1 GAVLTRVAYE
11 AVGRVSGALT
21 SRAEALYG
29 ELDDDGK
36 EAARQLFLRLVTVG
50 DSADTRRRVLHEELD
65 SLDVDQDALASC
77 ITGFGASRLLSFDR
91 DLRTGESTIEIAH
104 EALLAEWQ
112 RLKAWIDEARDDVR
126 VHRRLA
132 AAAAEWE
139 ESGGDPSFLAR
150 GSQLPPFET
159 GANEARRPAPGAERR
174 HPHASG
180 QPR

>member
-1 GAVLTRVAYE
+1 GLLSEIVADVLDEPSALPLLQYALTELFERREGAVLTRVAYE

-112 RLKAWIDEARDDVR
+112 RLKA
-126 VHRRLA
+126 
-132 AAAAEWE
+132 
-139 ESGGDPSFLAR
+139 
-150 GSQLPPFET
+150 
-159 GANEARRPAPGAERR
+159 
-174 HPHASG
+174 
-180 QPR
+180 